1 MKRQIMNSKKLAFA
15 IAAVGLSALVAGPA
29 MAGKGNGLPTVDMSG
44 SFLINIHAV
53 DKCPSNGFDYSNRHT
68 IVVQGLTDA
77 DFDSAVAAHGN
88 NVPDMTDKNDI
99 LLTKSDSADS
109 FQIYDG
115 NACDDD
121 PAGLALPPLVA
132 TTYDVFLK
140 MVGKPYEKANPV
152 LCAKDMYTEEYTDDY
167 YCNTGTVHVRVKGG
181 NQYVDVTDELLLM
194 LTEDFTDTYVFA
206 DPDGSY
212 FWDFSATKGAKAQ
225 VRFVPKR

>member
-1 MKRQIMNSKKLAFA
+1 MKFKKLTNA
-15 IAAVGLSALVAGPA
+15 IASVGLSALVAGTA
-29 MAGKGNGLPTVDMSG
+29 MAGKGNGLPTVNMNG
-44 SFLINIHAV
+44 SFLINVHAV
-53 DKCPSNGFDYSNRHT
+53 DKCPTNGFDGSNRHT
-68 IVVQGLTDA
+68 IVVQGLTDE
-77 DFDSAVAAHGN
+77 DFYDAVDAHGN

-109 FQIYDG
+109 FEIMDG

-121 PAGLALPPLVA
+121 EALLALPPLVA

-152 LCAKDMYTEEYTDDY
+152 LCAKDMYTEEFTEDY
-167 YCNTGTVHVRVKGG
+167 YCNTGTVHVREKGG
-181 NQYVDVTDELLLM
+181 NIYVDVTDELLLM